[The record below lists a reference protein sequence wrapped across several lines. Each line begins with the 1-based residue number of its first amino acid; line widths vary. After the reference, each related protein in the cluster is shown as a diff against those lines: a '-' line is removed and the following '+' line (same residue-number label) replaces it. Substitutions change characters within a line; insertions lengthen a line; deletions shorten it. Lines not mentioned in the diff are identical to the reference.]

1 MVEKFEGNPLQ
12 RDADGQD
19 SYDIARSFNALDI
32 MAYMG

>member
-19 SYDIARSFNALDI
+19 SYDMLLGLLMLWI
-32 MAYMG
+32 